1 MFFEITPQKS
11 CLGKILSKIICFFF
25 PYSHAFLCVFNL
37 NFDLRTGWSEYRRAV
52 VIREVFE
59 ILYHISTNTEN
70 IPDYNSEYFD
80 KPESDPLLQPIKFM
94 QECRDK
100 ESEASGEKEKMME
113 DNTEKQN
120 DSKEPNDSNGPKET
134 NEKTKSNE
142 TKEPNKTKESSK
154 IEFDKASV
162 RYSRAFEALWKRL
175 SPVEPYLILEEN
187 TELKFGSY
195 LERYPL
201 ELHAPSNETI
211 IVVDGKKYRAKDV
224 LGFFR
229 RGVQIVDYSKDDG
242 VVVDTVS
249 TIRNFTVN
257 GAVRKIPPGKISR
270 LIHQDLHLE
279 NYTHTILEI
288 GQDPSD
294 VPPRLPVVAK
304 IRTRKRKSKQ
314 SQDQISKANKEPHI
328 STEPISINTN
338 DLSSKRIN
346 SVASFCEAL
355 SGHNFLDVHNFTT
368 NIKTEPKAFQPFP
381 NTIRPPFSDPSHSIQ
396 SLLPSYSNI
405 YSMKN
410 EPSSNQRIN
419 ETIEVIEERERFVN
433 QETQTTQGNY
443 F

>member
-1 MFFEITPQKS
+1 MPF
-11 CLGKILSKIICFFF
+11 
-25 PYSHAFLCVFNL
+25 CVCAHL

-59 ILYHISTNTEN
+59 ILYHISNNTEN
-70 IPDYNSEYFD
+70 IPDYSSKYFD

-94 QECRDK
+94 EECREK
-100 ESEASGEKEKMME
+100 ERELSGEKEKMKE
-113 DNTEKQN
+113 DNTENQN
-120 DSKEPNDSNGPKET
+120 ESKEPKESNGAKKT
-134 NEKTKSNE
+134 NEKTESNEIKQLNE
-142 TKEPNKTKESSK
+142 TKESNK
-154 IEFDKASV
+154 IEFDKACV
-162 RYSRAFEALWKRL
+162 RYSRAFQALWKRL
-175 SPVEPYLILEEN
+175 SPVEPYLILEGN

-249 TIRNFTVN
+249 TIRNFTIN
-257 GAVRKIPPGKISR
+257 GAVRKIPPGKISK

-288 GQDPSD
+288 GQDPSE

-381 NTIRPPFSDPSHSIQ
+381 NTIRPPFSDASHSIQ
-396 SLLPSYSNI
+396 SLLPNYSNI

-410 EPSSNQRIN
+410 EPSTNQKIN

-433 QETQTTQGNY
+433 QETQTTQGNCS
-443 F
+443 